1 MGNDFQRMM
10 FRELITSSMKIQ
22 KYAKNEQRYSLK
34 SSKTILKKYQ
44 VH

>member
-22 KYAKNEQRYSLK
+22 KYAKNERWIESFD
-34 SSKTILKKYQ
+34 
-44 VH
+44 